1 MKIGLIGEAPNDTI
15 SIKNILEKK
24 YKTPEIKFISLIDRL
39 PLPIKGSFLD
49 NPKTK
54 NIIRRQYE
62 RKKPNIII
70 FIRDLDGLL
79 NNKTQL
85 KLRKEYF
92 SDSNKTVDKK
102 GIYLLNI
109 YEIEALILSDIDTFN
124 DIYGTNI
131 EKFDN
136 PMNIEEPKELLKKES
151 KYHYNESHN
160 PDIFKELDFDKV
172 NNCKYFNEFIK
183 KLDKIL
189 V

>member
-1 MKIGLIGEAPNDTI
+1 MKIGLVGEAPNDTQ
-15 SIKNILEKK
+15 SIQNLLSKK
-24 YKTPEIKFISLIDRL
+24 YFTHEYLFLLNRTN
-39 PLPIKGSFLD
+39 GSNLD
-49 NPKTK
+49 NSKTK
-54 NIIRRQYE
+54 RLLRIEYE
-62 RKKPNIII
+62 TKKPNIII
-70 FIRDLDGLL
+70 FIRDLDGLS

-85 KLRKEYF
+85 KSRKKYF
-92 SDSNKTVDKK
+92 SNSNKTVDKK

-109 YEIEALILSDIDTFN
+109 YEIEALILSDIETFN
-124 DIYGTNI
+124 NIYKTNI
-131 EKFDN
+131 KKIDN

-172 NNCKYFNEFIK
+172 NNCNYFNEFIK